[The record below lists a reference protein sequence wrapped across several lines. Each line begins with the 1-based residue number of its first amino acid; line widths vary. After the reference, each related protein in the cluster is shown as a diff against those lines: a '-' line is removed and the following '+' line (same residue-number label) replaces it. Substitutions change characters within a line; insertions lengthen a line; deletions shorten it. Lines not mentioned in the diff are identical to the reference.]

1 MNISLFGNW
10 TVAYGGAILHA
21 DEKGYNLLTRRN
33 VWFQLDDDIK
43 QVETGFLERIPHLEE
58 LAIGLSVEEIGVS
71 SEADKLMHHNH
82 VIIRGDF
89 DTYAEEF
96 AMQHH
101 LGFVPMDFEI
111 TRNGDVDTKYGLD
124 ILTIEF
130 YTKEV
135 NLRMDNFCPG
145 SSAGNYGGGTIDKKI
160 PVNFYKDPDAIT
172 KIAELS
178 WRSFSDGIRNSER
191 LKNFVEKARKKY
203 AERAHDGLL
212 INY

>member
-10 TVAYGGAILHA
+10 TKAYGGKILHA
-21 DEKGYNLLTRRN
+21 DEKDYKLLTRRN

-43 QVETGFLERIPHLEE
+43 RVEKGFLECIPHLEE

-71 SEADKLMHHNH
+71 PEADKLMHHNH

-96 AMQHH
+96 AKQHH

-178 WRSFSDGIRNSER
+178 WRSFSDGIRNSDR

>member
-10 TVAYGGAILHA
+10 TKAYGGAILHA
-21 DEKGYNLLTRRN
+21 DEKDYKLLKRRN

-43 QVETGFLERIPHLEE
+43 RVEKVFLERIPHLEE

-111 TRNGDVDTKYGLD
+111 TRNGTVDTKYGLD

-178 WRSFSDGIRNSER
+178 WRSFSDGIRNSDR

>member
-111 TRNGDVDTKYGLD
+111 TRNGDVDTKYGLN